1 MKSFHVPG
9 AYVAGPDGLRMR
21 GPMYVELWEGERRR
35 PYPVVML
42 HGGGQ
47 TGVCFTAKPDGGEGW
62 AQAFARAG
70 FAAYVIDEPCRGR
83 SPIAADAGPLR
94 PVFPAERA
102 EKLFTAAAHHRLWPG
117 AERHV
122 QWPGSGRQGD
132 PVFDRYYASQTPM
145 LADQALMEQMTVEAV
160 TALLRQIGPAIL
172 LTHSLGGPR
181 GWRVADAVPDLVKGI
196 LAVEPMGRPFYWT
209 AELAAALGLPPD
221 TLCHPYGLSIGPLRY
236 EPAVED
242 PALLLQWRAT
252 ENRARWRLANLR
264 DVPVAIVT
272 AEASY
277 HRASDLEIAEFLHA
291 MGVENHLM
299 ILEDLGIRGNGH
311 MMMLEKNSDDI
322 ALALIDQVTAWG
334 LG

>member
-1 MKSFHVPG
+1 MKSFHLPG
-9 AYVAGPDGLRMR
+9 GYVAGPDGSRMR
-21 GPMYVELWEGERRR
+21 GGMYVEVWEGETRR

-47 TGVCFTAKPDGGEGW
+47 TGLCFTAKPDGGEGW

-83 SPIAADAGPLR
+83 SPVSADLGPLR

-102 EKLFTAAAHHRLWPG
+102 EKLFTAG
-117 AERHV
+117 A
-122 QWPGSGRQGD
+122 QWPGSGRRGD
-132 PVFDRYYASQTPM
+132 PIFDRFYASQTPM
-145 LADQALMEQMTVEAV
+145 LADQTLMEQLTVEAV

-181 GWRVADAVPDLVKGI
+181 RWRVADAVPELVKGI
-196 LAVEPMGRPFYWT
+196 LAIEPMGRPFYWT
-209 AELAAALGLPPD
+209 AELATVLGLPAD
-221 TLCHPYGLSIGPLRY
+221 TICHPYGLSIGPLRY
-236 EPAVED
+236 EPAIED
-242 PALLLQWRAT
+242 PAPLLQWRAPQ
-252 ENRARWRLANLR
+252 NLGRWRLANLSGVR
-264 DVPVAIVT
+264 VAIVT

-277 HRASDLEIAEFLHA
+277 HRASDVEIAEFLDA
-291 MGVENHLM
+291 MGVENRLM
-299 ILEDLGIRGNGH
+299 RLDELGIRGNGH

-322 ALALIDQVTAWG
+322 ALALIEQVSAWG